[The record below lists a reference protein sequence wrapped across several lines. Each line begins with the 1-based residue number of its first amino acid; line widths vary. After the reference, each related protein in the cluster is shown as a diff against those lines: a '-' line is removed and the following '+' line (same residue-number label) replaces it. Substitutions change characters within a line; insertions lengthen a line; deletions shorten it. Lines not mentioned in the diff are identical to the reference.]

1 MSPIAATKTLFAAA
15 LLSAGLFSG
24 VAYARDPVFSAKLAT
39 PIAES
44 ARVIALN
51 TVWNCAGDTCLA
63 RPNHAA
69 TVRAC
74 RQFVREAGAPV
85 LAYGPAD
92 RPLTDEELARCNA
105 DAPQAQQARN

>member
-15 LLSAGLFSG
+15 LLSASLFSG
-24 VAYARDPVFSAKLAT
+24 AAYARDPVFSAKLAAPVAET
-39 PIAES
+39 TRLIAQ
-44 ARVIALN
+44 N
-51 TVWNCAGDTCLA
+51 TIWTCAGDTCLA

-92 RPLTDEELARCNA
+92 RPLTDEELGRCNA
-105 DAPQAQQARN
+105 NAPQAQQARN